1 MNWSSLQVET
11 VGAKP
16 KLGLMCVPLNLIDA
30 GTVFSYLTI
39 LIKNFSLIHSTP
51 KNFVSPPL
59 LCYKSG
65 YPSVLNNTF
74 LRLKCDNEV

>member
-30 GTVFSYLTI
+30 ETVFSYLHEKT
-39 LIKNFSLIHSTP
+39 FSLIHSTP
-51 KNFVSPPL
+51 KK
-59 LCYKSG
+59 LC
-65 YPSVLNNTF
+65 
-74 LRLKCDNEV
+74 